1 MITLKLR
8 STNRIVSHV
17 TGHKIPEYVQRLQ
30 TDLTQF
36 YVESNQVMNIT
47 VMRIF
52 LWKIAPLLA
61 CQKQDVLLWIM
72 SVSVF
77 PFLRIFEIK
86 LLFSHKWSK
95 NPRFTSDVGDVSVTN
110 IIVTNIV
117 TDISFLYDRE
127 VQWSLNDRHLEQ
139 VKPVRS

>member
-36 YVESNQVMNIT
+36 YVESYQVMNIT

-52 LWKIAPLLA
+52 L
-61 CQKQDVLLWIM
+61 C
-72 SVSVF
+72 
-77 PFLRIFEIK
+77 ENE
-86 LLFSHKWSK
+86 H
-95 NPRFTSDVGDVSVTN
+95 RF
-110 IIVTNIV
+110 
-117 TDISFLYDRE
+117 
-127 VQWSLNDRHLEQ
+127 
-139 VKPVRS
+139 

>member
-1 MITLKLR
+1 MKDLISCDFIQMITLKLR
-8 STNRIVSHV
+8 STNRVVSHV

-36 YVESNQVMNIT
+36 YVETNQVMNIT
-47 VMRIF
+47 VMRIFF

-77 PFLRIFEIK
+77 PFLRIFNIK
-86 LLFSHKWSK
+86 LLCSHKWSM
-95 NPRFTSDVGDVSVTN
+95 NLSLTTNVGDVSVTN
-110 IIVTNIV
+110 IIVSNIV

-127 VQWSLNDRHLEQ
+127 V
-139 VKPVRS
+139 